1 MRITTKGQVTIPNDI
16 RIVLGLRPHSNVYF
30 IREGNRVYLSK
41 EFTLPKKSSG
51 RFEHL
56 RGVATVRLSTDEI
69 LKLTRGD

>member
-16 RIVLGLRPHSNVYF
+16 RRTLALRPHSNVYF

-41 EFTLPKKSSG
+41 RPTLSQKSTSQ
-51 RFEHL
+51 FDHL

-69 LKLTRGD
+69 LRLTRND